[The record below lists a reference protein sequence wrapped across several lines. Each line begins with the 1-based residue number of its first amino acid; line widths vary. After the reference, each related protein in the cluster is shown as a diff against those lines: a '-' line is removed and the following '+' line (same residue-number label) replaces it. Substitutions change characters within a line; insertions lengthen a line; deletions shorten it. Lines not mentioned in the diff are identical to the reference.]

1 MGQDFEL
8 QEPEG
13 NRLRDALSLLEIHGD
28 LARRTIVNARTAFTC
43 LFPYFFPKQKQPE
56 TFSDLAKHFIPEED
70 LALNFRQENLKIGV
84 EGTIALVAESQQ
96 NVDWAKAGDTKG
108 INKEKWKS
116 LIKAAK
122 PHSKKILSFLGYKP
136 AAPPSSAKPEVK

>member
-1 MGQDFEL
+1 MSQDFEL

-28 LARRTIVNARTAFTC
+28 LARRTIVNARTSFTR

-70 LALNFRQENLKIGV
+70 LALNFRQENLKIGI
-84 EGTIALVAESQQ
+84 EGTIALVAESQ
-96 NVDWAKAGDTKG
+96 
-108 INKEKWKS
+108 
-116 LIKAAK
+116 
-122 PHSKKILSFLGYKP
+122 
-136 AAPPSSAKPEVK
+136 